1 MFHFGMPTM
10 LELDGLEAN
19 VHLCQAMG
27 LEFVEINMNMPEY
40 QVEALDP
47 EVLKHLSAT
56 YGIYFTFH
64 MADNLDIAN
73 FQKEVRDVNVDLV
86 RRTLAFAQKVNSPSV
101 NMHMQKGVL
110 FTLPSGKVY
119 IYDKYLERYMA
130 YVEAFGQEMDGLL
143 EGSDLKLLVENTG
156 DFNLEF
162 IRRSSQKLIDY
173 DHIGMTYD
181 IGHDFSSFGNDREF
195 ILDNLAKITHMHIH
209 DAEGEKDHL
218 VLGDGKMQLDRYI
231 GFAKNF
237 EIRCVIETKTVEA
250 LRKSVE
256 LLPRYLKEFDNNQ
269 ARKVINNE

>member
-10 LELDGLEAN
+10 LELEGLEAN
-19 VHLCQAMG
+19 VQLCQAMG

-47 EVLKHLSAT
+47 EYLRGLMKD

-73 FQKEVRDVNVDLV
+73 FQREVREVNVSIV
-86 RRTLAFAQKVNSPSV
+86 RRTLEFAMAIKSPSV

-119 IYDKYLERYMA
+119 IYDKYLKRYMT
-130 YVEAFGQEMDGLL
+130 YVKEFGQEMDALL
-143 EGSDLKLLVENTG
+143 AGSDLKLVVENTG
-156 DFNLEF
+156 DFNLDF
-162 IRRSSQKLIDY
+162 IQRSSQALINFSN
-173 DHIGMTYD
+173 IGMTYD

-195 ILDNLAKITHMHIH
+195 ILNNLAKITHMHLH

-218 VLGDGKMQLDRYI
+218 VLGEGQMQLERYI

-237 EIRCVIETKTVEA
+237 EIRCVIETKTVDS
-250 LRKSVE
+250 LRRSVE
-256 LLPRYLKEFDNNQ
+256 VLPTYLKGF
-269 ARKVINNE
+269 

>member
-10 LELDGLEAN
+10 LELDGIEAN
-19 VHLCQAMG
+19 VQLCQAMG

-40 QVEALDP
+40 QVEALDA
-47 EVLKHLSAT
+47 EYLKALMKE
-56 YGIYFTFH
+56 YEIYFTFH

-86 RRTLAFAQKVNSPSV
+86 RRTLEFAKAINSPSV

-119 IYDKYLERYMA
+119 IYDKYLDRYMT
-130 YVEAFGQEMDGLL
+130 YVTEFGREMDTLL
-143 EGSDLKLLVENTG
+143 EGSHLKLVVENTG
-156 DFNLEF
+156 DFNLDF
-162 IRRSSQKLIDY
+162 IQQSSQQLINFK
-173 DHIGMTYD
+173 HIGMTYD
-181 IGHDFSSFGNDREF
+181 IGHDFSSFGNDRDS
-195 ILDNLAKITHMHIH
+195 ILHNLAKITHMHLH

-218 VLGDGKMQLDRYI
+218 VLGQGQMQLERYI

-256 LLPRYLKEFDNNQ
+256 VLPKYLRQF
-269 ARKVINNE
+269 